1 MKNFQAIKKHLI
13 QTYETHGRRVLI
25 QSKFSGPMYDNWKR
39 DFGELNIGDLTF
51 RDDTTGENM
60 CFTTMAYVG
69 QIKQEAVYLNYYF
82 YLHKSILGDF
92 ATCYSIIRSQVQFPE
107 GNIPLPRVVISSH
120 IGPFADLFK
129 PLWQK
134 VKTVYPDCI
143 YLNYDYLKMKIHEID
158 LADNEV
164 YDLLF
169 GYEGKLSHH
178 HGGDA
183 FFSPDRQ

>member
-1 MKNFQAIKKHLI
+1 MKNLAYLKDHLI

-69 QIKQEAVYLNYYF
+69 QIKQEAVYLHYYF

-92 ATCYSIIRSQVQFPE
+92 ATCYGIIRSQAQFPE
-107 GNIPLPRVVISSH
+107 GNIRLPRVVISSP
-120 IGPFADLFK
+120 IGPFADLFE

-134 VKTVYPDCI
+134 VKTVYPNCM
-143 YLNYDYLKMKIHEID
+143 YVSYDRLKAKVSAID
-158 LADNEV
+158 LPDNEV